1 MKSEDSSSRVLDLDG
16 VLALRAEA
24 ASQGRSV
31 VLTNGCFDLLHRGH
45 ITYLQESSNIGDL
58 LIVAINSD
66 KSVRELKGA
75 GRPLNSEKDRA
86 FAIASLRCVDAT
98 FVFRGP
104 RLDAEIAAIRPDHYT
119 KAGDYTFDT
128 LDAGERD
135 ALLAVGT
142 KIHLLSF
149 VDGHSTTSL
158 IQRSASP
165 TSQISKHAEQ

>member
-1 MKSEDSSSRVLDLDG
+1 MKSENPATRVLDLDG
-16 VLALRAEA
+16 ILALRSTA
-24 ASQGRSV
+24 ASQGHSV

-45 ITYLQESSNIGDL
+45 ISYLQESARLGDL

-66 KSVRELKGA
+66 ESVRQIKGA
-75 GRPLNSEKDRA
+75 GRPLNTEQDRA
-86 FAIASLRCVDAT
+86 FAIASLRCVDAA
-98 FVFRGP
+98 FIFRGP
-104 RLDAEIAAIRPDHYT
+104 RLDAEITAIRPDHYT
-119 KAGDYTFDT
+119 KAGDYTLET

-165 TSQISKHAEQ
+165 ISSHAEQ

>member
-1 MKSEDSSSRVLDLDG
+1 MKSEDPGRRVLDLDG
-16 VLALRAEA
+16 VLALRAKA
-24 ASQGRSV
+24 ALEGRSV

-45 ITYLQESSNIGDL
+45 ITYLQESANIGDL

-66 KSVRELKGA
+66 ESVRQLKGA

-104 RLDAEIAAIRPDHYT
+104 RLDAEITAIRPDHYT
-119 KAGDYTFDT
+119 KAGDYTLDT

>member
-1 MKSEDSSSRVLDLDG
+1 MKSEDPGSRVLDLDG
-16 VLALRAEA
+16 VLTLRAEA
-24 ASQGRSV
+24 VSQGRSV

-45 ITYLQESSNIGDL
+45 ISYLQESAHVGDL

-66 KSVRELKGA
+66 ESVRELKGPS
-75 GRPLNSEKDRA
+75 RPVNSEQDRA
-86 FAIASLRCVDAT
+86 FAIASLRCVDAA
-98 FVFRGP
+98 FICRGP
-104 RLDAEIAAIRPDHYT
+104 RLYAEIAAIRPDHYT

-158 IQRSASP
+158 LQRSASP
-165 TSQISKHAEQ
+165 TSQILKHADQ

>member
-1 MKSEDSSSRVLDLDG
+1 MKSEDPGRRVLDLDG
-16 VLALRAEA
+16 VLALRAKA
-24 ASQGRSV
+24 ALEGRSV

-45 ITYLQESSNIGDL
+45 ITYLQESANIGDL

-66 KSVRELKGA
+66 ESVRQLKGA

-104 RLDAEIAAIRPDHYT
+104 RLDAEITAIRPDHYT
-119 KAGDYTFDT
+119 KAGDYTLDT

-165 TSQISKHAEQ
+165 TSQISKHADQ